1 MQILCHNF
9 AKFLPKRG
17 RRDALHYVLKGVCGA
32 IGSQGTVF
40 DGIESDVVGRRRK
53 LESSLSRGI
62 AGRLQLTIDGNVDV
76 LIKTGVGFEARFRF
90 GSALEN
96 QEVMLEETDTPFD
109 RGMGVVMLE
118 GMRLA
123 LGFFDEFTIG
133 YAGFSPGLGEV
144 VGIELE
150 ELPSELGN
158 TADNDMFFVAA
169 TFFVGVHGTP

>member
-1 MQILCHNF
+1 M
-9 AKFLPKRG
+9 
-17 RRDALHYVLKGVCGA
+17 
-32 IGSQGTVF
+32 
-40 DGIESDVVGRRRK
+40 
-53 LESSLSRGI
+53 RGI

-76 LIKTGVGFEARFRF
+76 LIEPGVGLETGFGL

-123 LGFFDEFTIG
+123 LGFFDEFAVG
-133 YAGFSPGLGEV
+133 YAGFRPGLGEV